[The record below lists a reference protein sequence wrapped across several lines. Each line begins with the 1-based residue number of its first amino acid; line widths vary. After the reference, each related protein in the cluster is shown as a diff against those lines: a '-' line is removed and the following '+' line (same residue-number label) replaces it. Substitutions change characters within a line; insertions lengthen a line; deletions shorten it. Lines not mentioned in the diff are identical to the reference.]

1 MARVR
6 AKECSNSVYG
16 ISFDPPLEDDTP
28 PPVFGAKYNF
38 HLEGAVDCPEFLV
51 HFPTFERLAERHGLM
66 LVSKRRFDRYFNSV
80 SLAQIKNSLK
90 VLFISI
96 YSYFFSGK
104 MIEMEPLC

>member
-1 MARVR
+1 MKIKSNFVFPVARVR

-38 HLEGAVDCPEFLV
+38 HLEGVVDCPEFLV

-80 SLAQIKNSLK
+80 SLAQI
-90 VLFISI
+90 
-96 YSYFFSGK
+96 
-104 MIEMEPLC
+104 